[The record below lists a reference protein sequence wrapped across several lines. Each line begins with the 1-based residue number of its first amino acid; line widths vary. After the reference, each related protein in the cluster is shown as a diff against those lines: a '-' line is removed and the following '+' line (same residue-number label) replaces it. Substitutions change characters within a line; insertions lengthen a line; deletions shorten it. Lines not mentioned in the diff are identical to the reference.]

1 MSLKI
6 ISSFYFTYLFRANF
20 QNATNFVGV
29 AYPPNK
35 ISKTVLKMQAF
46 YIFFEILLGS
56 EQLQMQ
62 NIIQEFWI
70 AEDLLKVVLL
80 RPEPVLTVLL
90 MYKTH

>member
-1 MSLKI
+1 MFFFMFKSK
-6 ISSFYFTYLFRANF
+6 
-20 QNATNFVGV
+20 NAS
-29 AYPPNK
+29 
-35 ISKTVLKMQAF
+35 ILHL
-46 YIFFEILLGS
+46 FFEILLGS

-80 RPEPVLTVLL
+80 RPEPVLTVRL

>member
-1 MSLKI
+1 MFFFMFL
-6 ISSFYFTYLFRANF
+6 N
-20 QNATNFVGV
+20 
-29 AYPPNK
+29 
-35 ISKTVLKMQAF
+35 LKMQAF

-62 NIIQEFWI
+62 NVIQEFWI

-80 RPEPVLTVLL
+80 RAEPVLTVLL

>member
-1 MSLKI
+1 MLQH
-6 ISSFYFTYLFRANF
+6 FE
-20 QNATNFVGV
+20 GV

>member
-1 MSLKI
+1 M
-6 ISSFYFTYLFRANF
+6 
-20 QNATNFVGV
+20 